1 MRSTS
6 LALAAPLLVYFLGFA
21 CGGRTLAGSGGTN
34 PGGGGGGGGG
44 GGSSTGGGGSGGSNG
59 LVSPGGS
66 CVNIELSAYDTSCVQ
81 SSDCISVNVGQ
92 VCTGACLCGGGGA
105 ISASAQPEYKAALSS
120 IRTYDTCP
128 CPPPRPVAC
137 VEGQC
142 TFCNFDPN
150 DPFDCPGND
159 SEGGTEA
166 ETGTVIVVSEGGG
179 PEDSGV
185 CVDVDIST
193 YDTSCS
199 QDSDCIGISS
209 GEICPRSTCFCGG
222 SAVNVSEQSRYQ
234 AAISSIV
241 VADEQA
247 PPFVC
252 ACPPIGIPVCA
263 AGRCTLCSPDLA
275 DGGCVP

>member
-6 LALAAPLLVYFLGFA
+6 LALAAPVLAYFLSFA
-21 CGGRTLAGSGGTN
+21 CGGRTLAGSDGTN
-34 PGGGGGGGGG
+34 SGGGG
-44 GGSSTGGGGSGGSNG
+44 GGSSTGGGGGAGGG
-59 LVSPGGS
+59 TAVSPGEPGES
-66 CVNIELSAYDTSCVQ
+66 CVNVDLSAYDTSCIQ
-81 SSDCISVNVGQ
+81 NTDCISVNVGQ
-92 VCTGACLCGGGGA
+92 VCSGTCLCGGGGA

-120 IRTYDTCP
+120 IQTNDTCP
-128 CPPPRPVAC
+128 CPPARPVAC
-137 VEGQC
+137 VAGQC
-142 TFCNFDPN
+142 TQQCNFNPN
-150 DPFDCPGND
+150 DPFDCPGGD
-159 SEGGTEA
+159 SEGGLEA
-166 ETGTVIVVSEGGG
+166 AVMVVSEGGG
-179 PEDSGV
+179 PEDSSV

-199 QDSDCIGISS
+199 QDSDCIGISG

-222 SAVNVSEQSRYQ
+222 SAVNVLEQSRYQ

-252 ACPPIGIPVCA
+252 ACPPVGIPVCA
-263 AGRCTLCSPDLA
+263 AGRCTLCTPDLA